1 MLYLKM
7 MKKMKLLIIQMTRK
21 KIFKGKVSE
30 IEIIAHFSNVTYIF
44 WLKC

>member
-1 MLYLKM
+1 MSYLKM
-7 MKKMKLLIIQMTRK
+7 MKKMKLILQMTRK